1 MINVGNVMNTIP
13 LTFNEHQVTRTILG
27 GSENTS
33 ESKLDISVIL
43 LNTTGSQ
50 FKTKI
55 FDELI
60 KCNFD

>member
-1 MINVGNVMNTIP
+1 MNTIP

-43 LNTTGSQ
+43 LNKTGSQ

-55 FDELI
+55 FYELI
-60 KCNFD
+60 